1 MTRFLKMAALV
12 FAFLATPRSAFAE
25 SKKGDPG
32 YKFAFLIY
40 DSVGNPFWKPL
51 INGANEMSERLGVK
65 VDIQF
70 AENQPDKQNDLLETA
85 ITNKVDGIVVAFN
98 VTDAY
103 NRNVAKARAAGI
115 PVVAFNID
123 DPKGAEGVE
132 RMAFMGQ
139 DFRVAGYLIGKRLV
153 KEGNLKAGDFVVC
166 PVEHPEATYAKQRYD
181 GVKKALDEAGIK
193 SEVLDTGAISL
204 EDTLTKLT
212 QYLVG
217 HKSTAGILAMGGM
230 PMTVAAKAIADAGM
244 KIPAAGFDLSKP
256 IVQDIIDGKVIAAV
270 DQQPYYQGAFPVL
283 QLFLYK
289 KYSLLPCDINTG
301 GAIVDKT
308 TAKQVLSLSGT
319 YR

>member
-1 MTRFLKMAALV
+1 MTRFAKVASILSVLV
-12 FAFLATPRSAFAE
+12 AATPALAASG
-25 SKKGDPG
+25 KGEG

-51 INGANEMSERLGVK
+51 VNGANEMADKLGVK
-65 VDIQF
+65 VDVQF

-103 NRNVAKARAAGI
+103 NKNVAKARAAGI

-153 KEGNLKAGDFVVC
+153 KDGNLKKGDFVVC

-217 HKSTAGILAMGGM
+217 HKSTNGVLAMGGM
-230 PMTVAAKAIADAGM
+230 PMTIAAKAIADAGL

-270 DQQPYYQGAFPVL
+270 DQQPYYQGAFPIM
-283 QLFLYK
+283 QLFFFK
-289 KYSLLPCDINTG
+289 KYSLLPCEINTG

-308 TAKQVLSLSGT
+308 TAKAVLSLSGT

>member
-1 MTRFLKMAALV
+1 MTRFVRVATLV
-12 FAFLATPRSAFAE
+12 FAFLAVAQPSRAAE
-25 SKKGDPG
+25 KKDAD

-51 INGANEMSERLGVK
+51 VNGANEMADRLGVK

-85 ITNKVDGIVVAFN
+85 ITNKVDGIVVALN

-103 NRNVAKARAAGI
+103 NKNVAKARAAGI
-115 PVVAFNID
+115 PVVSFNID

-153 KEGNLKAGDFVVC
+153 RDGHLKAGDFVVC

-181 GVKKALDEAGIK
+181 GVKKAFDEAGVK
-193 SEVLDTGAISL
+193 SEVLDTGAVSL
-204 EDTLTKLT
+204 EDTLTKLS

-217 HKSTAGILAMGGM
+217 HKQTAGILAMGGM
-230 PMTVAAKAIADAGM
+230 PMTVAAKAIADTGM

-270 DQQPYYQGAFPVL
+270 DQQPYYQGAFPVM
-283 QLFLYK
+283 QLFFFK

-301 GAIVDKT
+301 GAIVDKA
-308 TAKQVLSLSGT
+308 TAQAVLSLSGS